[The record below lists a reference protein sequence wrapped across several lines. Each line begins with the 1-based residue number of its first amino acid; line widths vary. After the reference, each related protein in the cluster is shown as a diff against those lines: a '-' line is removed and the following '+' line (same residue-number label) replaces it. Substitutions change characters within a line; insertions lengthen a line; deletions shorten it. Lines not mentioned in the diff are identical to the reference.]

1 MLDLYGPAIDR
12 FVERTLAR
20 FTTSFPDAGKLEQTL
35 LQRATSEALDL
46 LLSCDCPYH
55 DVHHTMLVTDA
66 GQVILSGRQLARGDL
81 QASDWLHAVIAMLY
95 HDIGYIRGLLKGDRE
110 GSYIADEMGHRT
122 LVLPGATDASLTPY
136 HVTRSCLYVQDRFGP
151 EQLLDTNLLASHIE
165 MTRFP
170 VPPEAYYQDVDSLSA
185 MVRAADLIGQMGD
198 PQYLR
203 KLSRLYA
210 EFRETGDDA
219 RLGYRNPGD
228 LRSNYPEFFEEQVYP
243 RITAALRYLSRTRE
257 GQQWLASLYA
267 HVHAE
272 QESDGF
278 SGPERSP
285 RLLPDQVADDIADEA
300 PEAVAKHVAA
310 ITRLHQKDG

>member
-12 FVERTLAR
+12 FMERTIAR
-20 FTTSFPDAGKLEQTL
+20 FATSFPDAGELERML
-35 LQRATSEALDL
+35 LERATMEALDL

-66 GQVILSGRQLARGDL
+66 GQVILRGRQLARGDL
-81 QASDWLHAVIAMLY
+81 TASDWLHAVIAMLY
-95 HDIGYIRGLLKGDRE
+95 HDIGYIRGLLRGDRE
-110 GSYIADEMGHRT
+110 GSYVADELGNRT
-122 LVLPGATDASLTPY
+122 TAPPGATDAFLNPY
-136 HVTRSCLYVQDRFGP
+136 HVTRSCMYVQDRFGP
-151 EQLLDTNLLASHIE
+151 EQLLDTNLLSSHIE

-170 VPPEAYYQDVDSLSA
+170 VPADSYYQEVDSLSA

-210 EFRETGDDA
+210 EFRESGDDR
-219 RLGYRNPGD
+219 RLGYSNAGD
-228 LRSNYPEFFEEQVYP
+228 LRASYPDFFEEQVYP

-257 GQQWLASLYA
+257 GQQWTASLYA

-272 QESDGF
+272 QASDGF

-285 RLLPDQVADDIADEA
+285 QPLAPAQEPTSANAPPLAD
-300 PEAVAKHVAA
+300 V
-310 ITRLHQKDG
+310 TRLHRKDG